1 MLMYQIYLRKK
12 DFSYNCWDRF
22 EKFKEGL
29 PNKDKCYNT
38 LTNRAMSDKNYEKV
52 SNVWKVFKMN
62 NMKDYQ
68 GLYL

>member
-1 MLMYQIYLRKK
+1 MLMYQINLRKK
-12 DFSYNCWDRF
+12 DFSYDYWDRF

-29 PNKDKCYNT
+29 PNKDKFYNT

-52 SNVWKVFKMN
+52 PNVRKAFKMN

-68 GLYL
+68 GLHL